1 MANQQSPDT
10 RLIDNVLR
18 YPSSGDILAIGPS
31 ALAVFRHFPSLLQEY
46 YDVGLDCENTV
57 HHIDGNIAVPA
68 MEFEYNRPD
77 VAPHAAFPIRSKTII
92 GRYDLT
98 NILYKQ
104 CVRLDIPIR
113 WNVPIASYEEDGVSK
128 KGRAIATDGTVYEA
142 DLVLAADGLGS
153 RSHALTLGKPVRAV
167 STGYSV
173 YRAAMWTR
181 DLANAPLIEQYLKE
195 QTRPQ
200 CRIYAGH
207 NQHIVLVV
215 SERLISIAITLPND
229 IQGQALESWSTTIS
243 YDKLISSLP
252 SPDYDPLFLEALQ
265 ALPSDSVVKWD
276 LCMRDPQPKWTSKQG
291 HVLQLGDSAHSFI
304 PTSANGATVAM
315 EDGASIAECLR
326 LSGQAGPALA
336 AKVHQLLRFE
346 RVSLIQRMGLINRA
360 NFHREGHEEVK
371 TLQSRITQ
379 GKWLWAH
386 RSEEYA
392 AENFAPAAAHLV
404 SGSPFRNRNVPPGY
418 VHEAWT
424 LEDQIAREKE
434 GVVDD
439 LHENGDWSCI

>member
-1 MANQQSPDT
+1 MFLRTWS
-10 RLIDNVLR
+10 LILFDI
-18 YPSSGDILAIGPS
+18 GDILAIGPS

-46 YDVGLDCENTV
+46 YDVGLNCENTV

-113 WNVPIASYEEDGVSK
+113 WNVPIASYEEDDVSK

-167 STGYSV
+167 STGYSI

-200 CRIYAGH
+200 CRVYAGH

-215 SERLISIAITLPND
+215 SKRLISIAITLPNVRFHYK
-229 IQGQALESWSTTIS
+229 AS
-243 YDKLISSLP
+243 YIGRMMSRELTQR
-252 SPDYDPLFLEALQ
+252 YD
-265 ALPSDSVVKWD
+265 
-276 LCMRDPQPKWTSKQG
+276 
-291 HVLQLGDSAHSFI
+291 
-304 PTSANGATVAM
+304 
-315 EDGASIAECLR
+315 
-326 LSGQAGPALA
+326 
-336 AKVHQLLRFE
+336 
-346 RVSLIQRMGLINRA
+346 
-360 NFHREGHEEVK
+360 
-371 TLQSRITQ
+371 SRISK
-379 GKWLWAH
+379 GKLSNH
-386 RSEEYA
+386 GPPRSPTT
-392 AENFAPAAAHLV
+392 N
-404 SGSPFRNRNVPPGY
+404 
-418 VHEAWT
+418 
-424 LEDQIAREKE
+424 
-434 GVVDD
+434 
-439 LHENGDWSCI
+439 